1 MLGIKRF
8 FKKTYSL
15 ALALSIVC
23 CVSPLAF
30 LTSSVNGDNSPKVTE
45 EDLRQLEREIAVM
58 VNEAR
63 VENGLKPLYVV
74 PHLCDYS
81 HVRVRESIRKFS
93 HNRPTAEE
101 LSTGIIDKD
110 SGDNFDQYLM
120 DENYPYL
127 SAKENLAASEDPCT
141 AYDAF
146 SQWRSSEEGHWE
158 AILDPDMT
166 HMGVAVTFEHK
177 DHDSEEYREDPYEWY
192 WELLMIQ
199 VEKDPDHT
207 LLVDNPDEPGKK
219 MRVYTT
225 DLELDGQYLP
235 TLYEIVPES
244 TGDLSGDG
252 VVDSFDYITILQ
264 YIEYQDAL
272 SKMRAG
278 KEYDEA
284 LINRPISFNALQ
296 IEAADCF
303 KDGVINVNDAKVL
316 QKFILGEVKTLPYEF
331 S

>member
-1 MLGIKRF
+1 MLGMRI

-30 LTSSVNGDNSPKVTE
+30 LTASVNGDNSPQVTQ
-45 EDLRQLEREIAVM
+45 EDLQSLAREIAVM

-74 PHLCDYS
+74 PHLSDYS
-81 HVRVRESIRKFS
+81 HVRVRESVHKFS
-93 HNRPTAEE
+93 HNRPTPEE
-101 LSTGIIDKD
+101 LSTGVIDNE

-120 DENYPYL
+120 DDNYPYL
-127 SAKENLAASEDPCT
+127 KAAENLAAAEDPCT

-146 SQWRSSEEGHWE
+146 EQWRNSDEGHWE

-166 HMGVAVTFEHK
+166 HMGVAVTYEHK
-177 DHDSEEYREDPYEWY
+177 DRNSDIYRNDPYEWY
-192 WELLMIQ
+192 WEILLIQ
-199 VEKDPDHT
+199 VQKDPDHA
-207 LLVDNPDEPGKK
+207 LLVDNPDQPGKK

-225 DLELDGQYLP
+225 DIELDGQYLP

-252 VVDSFDYITILQ
+252 VVDSFDYITILK

-278 KEYDEA
+278 KEYDEE
-284 LINRPISFNALQ
+284 LINHPISFNALQ

-303 KDGVINVNDAKVL
+303 RDGVINVNDAKVL